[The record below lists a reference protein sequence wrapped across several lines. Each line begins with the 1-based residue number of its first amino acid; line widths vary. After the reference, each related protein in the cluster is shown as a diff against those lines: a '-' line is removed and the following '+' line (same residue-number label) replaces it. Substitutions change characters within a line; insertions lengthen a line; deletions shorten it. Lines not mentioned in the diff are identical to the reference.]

1 MNDNATLDTNLDAVC
16 RPLTEREREVKD
28 YVMKHFFEPLKQKHW
43 EGVEIQ
49 EYKKKIKTTN

>member
-1 MNDNATLDTNLDAVC
+1 MDAVC

-28 YVMKHFFEPLKQKHW
+28 YIMKHFFEPLKQKHW

-49 EYKKKIKTTN
+49 EYRKKMKATS